1 MSTVLAPEPD
11 RIAVVLAAGQGRR
24 MRSALP
30 KVLHEVAG
38 RPMLAR
44 VLATARLSGCDRLL
58 VVVGH
63 RAESVR
69 AALPETDLAWVEQR
83 EQRGTGHALLQAAP
97 LVDRPALLLVLS
109 GDVPLVRAATLDRL
123 VRAALAG
130 WGAMAAATLKE
141 PGTLGRVL
149 TRLDGTLERIVEVT
163 DASSEELA
171 ISRVNAGLYAL
182 PAPGIF
188 DFLAALEPNNAMG
201 ELYLTDALGNAS
213 AAGRRIEVVELEDP
227 EEARGVNDRA
237 DLARVHRL
245 LLERK
250 VRELQRGGVTILAPE
265 RTAIEPESEIA
276 PDSVVHA
283 DVALHG
289 ASRVGTGSTLHQGA
303 WLRNSTVGQ
312 DCVIEPYSVLDGAIV
327 GNGCRVGP
335 FARLRPGTILADG
348 ARIGNFVE
356 IKNSRMG
363 RKAKANHLAY
373 VGDAEV
379 GEGANIGAGAVTC
392 NYDGERKHR
401 TEIGDGA
408 FVGSDTMLV
417 APVRIGAR
425 ATTGAGSV
433 ITHDVPDGAL
443 AVERS
448 PQRTVPGWA
457 DRRGREMPVP
467 KMQET
472 VPQDLP
478 DRRDEK
484 EGD

>member
-1 MSTVLAPEPD
+1 MTADLAAEPH

-69 AALPETDLAWVEQR
+69 AAFPDTDLTWVEQR

-97 LVDRPALLLVLS
+97 HAAASALLLVLS

-123 VRAALAG
+123 AKAAAAG
-130 WGAMAAATLKE
+130 WGAMAAATLRE

-149 TRLDGTLERIVEVT
+149 TRLDGTLERIVEVA
-163 DASSEELA
+163 DANASELA
-171 ISRVNAGLYAL
+171 ICRVNAGLYAL
-182 PAPGIF
+182 PAPEIF
-188 DFLAALEPNNAMG
+188 DFLAALEPDNAQG
-201 ELYLTDALGNAS
+201 ELYLTDALGAAA
-213 AAGRRIEVVELEDP
+213 AAGRRIEVIELEDP
-227 EEARGVNDRA
+227 DEALGVNDRA

-250 VRELQRGGVTILAPE
+250 ARELQRGGVTLFAPE

-276 PDSVVHA
+276 PDTVVHA
-283 DVALHG
+283 DVALLG
-289 ASRVGTGSTLHQGA
+289 ACRIGTGSVLQQGV
-303 WLRNSTVGQ
+303 WMRDTTVGQ
-312 DCVIEPYSVLDGAIV
+312 DCVIEPYSVLDGATV

-335 FARLRPGTILADG
+335 FARLRPGTVLADG

-356 IKNSRMG
+356 IKNSRLG

-379 GEGANIGAGAVTC
+379 GDGANIGAGAVTC
-392 NYDGERKHR
+392 NYDGEKKHR
-401 TEIGDGA
+401 TEIGAGA
-408 FVGSDTMLV
+408 FIGSDTMLI
-417 APVRIGAR
+417 APVRVGAQ

-433 ITHDVPDGAL
+433 ITRDVPDGAL
-443 AVERS
+443 AVERT

-457 DRRGREMPVP
+457 GRRGCGNR
-467 KMQET
+467 KAS
-472 VPQDLP
+472 D
-478 DRRDEK
+478 
-484 EGD
+484 

>member
-1 MSTVLAPEPD
+1 MSPTPTPEPD
-11 RIAVVLAAGQGRR
+11 RIAVVLAAGQGKR

-69 AALPETDLAWVEQR
+69 TALPAADLTWVEQR
-83 EQRGTGHALLQAAP
+83 EQRGTGHALQQAAAH
-97 LVDRPALLLVLS
+97 VERAALLLVLS

-123 VRAALAG
+123 ARAAAAG
-130 WGAMAAATLKE
+130 WGAMAAATLAE

-149 TRLDGTLERIVEVT
+149 TRLDGTLERIVEVA
-163 DASSEELA
+163 DASAEELA
-171 ISRVNAGLYAL
+171 ICRVNAGLYAL
-182 PAPGIF
+182 PAPEIF
-188 DFLAALEPNNAMG
+188 AFLRALEPDNAQG
-201 ELYLTDALGNAS
+201 ELYLTDALGDAA

-227 EEARGVNDRA
+227 DEALGVNDRA

-250 VRELQRGGVTILAPE
+250 ARELQRGGVTLLAPE
-265 RTAIEPESEIA
+265 RTTIEPESEIA

-283 DVALHG
+283 DVALLG

-303 WLRNSTVGQ
+303 WLRDSTVGQ
-312 DCVIEPYSVLDGAIV
+312 DSVIEPYSVLDGAVV

-335 FARLRPGTILADG
+335 FARLRPGTVLLDG
-348 ARIGNFVE
+348 ARVGNFVE
-356 IKNSRMG
+356 VKNSRLG
-363 RKAKANHLAY
+363 RKAKAGHLAY
-373 VGDAEV
+373 LGDAEV
-379 GEGANIGAGAVTC
+379 GDGANIGAGAVTC
-392 NYDGERKHR
+392 NYDGAKKHR
-401 TEIGDGA
+401 TEIGAGA
-408 FVGSDTMLV
+408 FIGSDTMLV
-417 APVRIGAR
+417 APVAVGAN

-433 ITHDVPDGAL
+433 ITRDVPAGAL

-448 PQRTVPGWA
+448 AQRNLPGWA
-457 DRRGREMPVP
+457 GRRGRASRE
-467 KMQET
+467 
-472 VPQDLP
+472 
-478 DRRDEK
+478 REK
-484 EGD
+484 DPGEKASD

>member
-1 MSTVLAPEPD
+1 MAPDRTSGPD
-11 RIAVVLAAGQGRR
+11 RIAVVLAAGQGKR

-69 AALPETDLAWVEQR
+69 AAFPENDITWVEQR
-83 EQRGTGHALLQAAP
+83 EQRGTGHALLQAAA
-97 LVDRPALLLVLS
+97 LASDRPALLLVLS

-123 VRAALAG
+123 ARAAAAG
-130 WGAMAAATLKE
+130 WGAMAAATLRE

-149 TRLDGTLERIVEVT
+149 TRPDGTLDRIVEVA
-163 DASSEELA
+163 DADAGELA
-171 ISRVNAGLYAL
+171 ICRVNAGLYAL
-182 PAPGIF
+182 PAPEIF
-188 DFLAALEPNNAMG
+188 DFLAALEPDNAQG
-201 ELYLTDALGNAS
+201 ELYLTDALGNAA

-227 EEARGVNDRA
+227 DEALGVNDRA

-250 VRELQRGGVTILAPE
+250 ARELQRGGVTLFAPE

-283 DVALHG
+283 DVALLG
-289 ASRVGTGSTLHQGA
+289 ANRVGTGSTLHQGV
-303 WLRNSTVGQ
+303 WMRDSTVGQ
-312 DCVIEPYSVLDGAIV
+312 DSVIEPYSVLDGATV

-335 FARLRPGTILADG
+335 FARLRPGTVLGDG
-348 ARIGNFVE
+348 ARVGNFVE
-356 IKNSRMG
+356 IKNSRLG
-363 RKAKANHLAY
+363 RKAKAGHLAY
-373 VGDAEV
+373 LGDAEV
-379 GEGANIGAGAVTC
+379 GDGANIGAGAVTC
-392 NYDGERKHR
+392 NYDGESKHR
-401 TEIGDGA
+401 TEIGAGA
-408 FVGSDTMLV
+408 FIGSDTMLV
-417 APVRIGAR
+417 APVTIGAH

-433 ITHDVPDGAL
+433 ITRDVPDGAL

-457 DRRGREMPVP
+457 ERRVRTAPPTDR
-467 KMQET
+467 KAS
-472 VPQDLP
+472 D
-478 DRRDEK
+478 
-484 EGD
+484 

>member
-1 MSTVLAPEPD
+1 MTADLAAEPH

-69 AALPETDLAWVEQR
+69 AAFPDTDLTWVEQR

-97 LVDRPALLLVLS
+97 HAAASALLLVLS

-123 VRAALAG
+123 AKAAAAG
-130 WGAMAAATLKE
+130 WGAMAAATLRE

-149 TRLDGTLERIVEVT
+149 TRLDGTLERIVEVA
-163 DASSEELA
+163 DANASELA
-171 ISRVNAGLYAL
+171 ICRVNAGLYAL
-182 PAPGIF
+182 PAPEIF
-188 DFLAALEPNNAMG
+188 DFLAALEPDNAQG
-201 ELYLTDALGNAS
+201 ELYLTDALGAAA
-213 AAGRRIEVVELEDP
+213 AAGRRIEVIELEDP
-227 EEARGVNDRA
+227 DEALGVNDRA

-250 VRELQRGGVTILAPE
+250 ARELQRGGVTLFAPE

-276 PDSVVHA
+276 PDTVVHA
-283 DVALHG
+283 DVALLG
-289 ASRVGTGSTLHQGA
+289 ACRIGTGSVLQQGV
-303 WLRNSTVGQ
+303 WMRDTTVGQ
-312 DCVIEPYSVLDGAIV
+312 DCVIEPYSVLDGATV

-335 FARLRPGTILADG
+335 FARLRPGTVLADG

-356 IKNSRMG
+356 IKNSRLG

-373 VGDAEV
+373 VGDTEV
-379 GEGANIGAGAVTC
+379 GDGANIGAGAVTC
-392 NYDGERKHR
+392 NYDGEKKHR
-401 TEIGDGA
+401 TEIGAGA
-408 FVGSDTMLV
+408 FIGSDTMLI
-417 APVRIGAR
+417 APVRVGAQ

-433 ITHDVPDGAL
+433 ITSDVPDGAL
-443 AVERS
+443 AVERT

-457 DRRGREMPVP
+457 GRRGRGNR
-467 KMQET
+467 KAS
-472 VPQDLP
+472 D
-478 DRRDEK
+478 
-484 EGD
+484 

>member
-1 MSTVLAPEPD
+1 MPPDTAHEPD
-11 RIAVVLAAGQGRR
+11 RLAVVLAAGQGKR

-69 AALPETDLAWVEQR
+69 AAFPEADLTWVEQR
-83 EQRGTGHALLQAAP
+83 EQRGTGHALLQAVAHVP
-97 LVDRPALLLVLS
+97 QAALLLVLS

-123 VRAALAG
+123 AKAAAAG
-130 WGAMAAATLKE
+130 WGAMAAATLRE

-149 TRLDGTLERIVEVT
+149 THLDGTLERIVEVA
-163 DASSEELA
+163 DANASELA
-171 ISRVNAGLYAL
+171 ICRVNAGLYAL
-182 PAPGIF
+182 PAPEIF
-188 DFLAALEPNNAMG
+188 DFLGALEPDNAQG
-201 ELYLTDALGNAS
+201 ELYLTDALGNAA
-213 AAGRRIEVVELEDP
+213 AAGRRIEVIELEDP
-227 EEARGVNDRA
+227 DEALGVNDRA

-250 VRELQRGGVTILAPE
+250 ARELQRGGVTLFAPE
-265 RTAIEPESEIA
+265 RTAIEPEAEIA

-283 DVALHG
+283 EVALAG
-289 ASRVGTGSTLHQGA
+289 NCRVGTGSTLHQGV
-303 WLRNSTVGQ
+303 WMRNTTVGQ
-312 DCVIEPYSVLDGAIV
+312 DSVIEPYSVLDGAIV

-335 FARLRPGTILADG
+335 FARLRPGTVLGDG

-356 IKNSRMG
+356 IKNSRLG

-373 VGDAEV
+373 VGDAQV
-379 GEGANIGAGAVTC
+379 GEGANIGAGVVTC
-392 NYDGERKHR
+392 NYDGDRKHP
-401 TEIGDGA
+401 TTIGDGA
-408 FVGSDTMLV
+408 FIGSDTMLV
-417 APVRIGAR
+417 APVSIGAH

-443 AVERS
+443 AVERA
-448 PQRTVPGWA
+448 PQRTLPGWA
-457 DRRGREMPVP
+457 ERRTR
-467 KMQET
+467 KT
-472 VPQDLP
+472 KKASD
-478 DRRDEK
+478 
-484 EGD
+484 

>member
-1 MSTVLAPEPD
+1 MSPDLAPELD
-11 RIAVVLAAGQGRR
+11 RIAVVLAAGQGKR

-69 AALPETDLAWVEQR
+69 AAFPENDLTWVEQR

-97 LVDRPALLLVLS
+97 HATDRPALLLVLS

-123 VRAALAG
+123 AKAAAAG
-130 WGAMAAATLKE
+130 WGAVAAATLRE

-149 TRLDGTLERIVEVT
+149 TRLDGTLERIVEVA
-163 DASSEELA
+163 DASPEELA
-171 ISRVNAGLYAL
+171 ICRVNAGLYAL
-182 PAPGIF
+182 PAPEIF
-188 DFLAALEPNNAMG
+188 DFLSALEPDNAQG
-201 ELYLTDALGNAS
+201 ELYLTDALGNAA
-213 AAGRRIEVVELEDP
+213 AAGRRIEVIELDDP
-227 EEARGVNDRA
+227 NEALGVNDRA
-237 DLARVHRL
+237 DLARVHQL

-250 VRELQRGGVTILAPE
+250 ARELQRGGVTLFAPE
-265 RTAIEPESEIA
+265 RTAIEPETEVA

-283 DVALHG
+283 DVALLG
-289 ASRVGTGSTLHQGA
+289 TCRIGTGSTLHQGV
-303 WLRNSTVGQ
+303 WMRNSAVGQ
-312 DCVIEPYSVLDGAIV
+312 DSVIEPYSVLDGATV

-335 FARLRPGTILADG
+335 FARLRPGTVLGDG
-348 ARIGNFVE
+348 ARVGNFVE
-356 IKNSRMG
+356 VKNSRLG
-363 RKAKANHLAY
+363 KRAKANHLAY

-379 GEGANIGAGAVTC
+379 GDGANIGAGAVTC
-392 NYDGERKHR
+392 NFDGEQKHR
-401 TEIGDGA
+401 TEIGEGA
-408 FVGSDTMLV
+408 FIGSDTMLV
-417 APVRIGAR
+417 APVRVGAG

-433 ITHDVPDGAL
+433 ITRDVPDGAL

-457 DRRGREMPVP
+457 EHRSRRN
-467 KMQET
+467 KKAS
-472 VPQDLP
+472 D
-478 DRRDEK
+478 
-484 EGD
+484 

>member
-1 MSTVLAPEPD
+1 MAPDLTSGPD
-11 RIAVVLAAGQGRR
+11 RIAVVLAAGQGKR

-69 AALPETDLAWVEQR
+69 AAFPESDLSWVEQR
-83 EQRGTGHALLQAAP
+83 EQRGTGHALLQAAAHAGN
-97 LVDRPALLLVLS
+97 PALLLVLS

-123 VRAALAG
+123 ARAASAG
-130 WGAMAAATLKE
+130 WGAMAAATLRE

-149 TRLDGTLERIVEVT
+149 TRIDGTLDRIVEVA
-163 DASSEELA
+163 DASAEELA
-171 ISRVNAGLYAL
+171 ICRVNAGLYAL
-182 PAPGIF
+182 PAPEIF
-188 DFLAALEPNNAMG
+188 DFLAALEPDNAQG
-201 ELYLTDALGNAS
+201 ELYLTDALGNAA
-213 AAGRRIEVVELEDP
+213 AAGRRIEVIELDDP
-227 EEARGVNDRA
+227 DEALGVNDRA

-250 VRELQRGGVTILAPE
+250 ARELQRGGVTLFAPE

-283 DVALHG
+283 DVALLG
-289 ASRVGTGSTLHQGA
+289 ANRIGTGSTLHQGV
-303 WLRNSTVGQ
+303 WMRDSTVGQ
-312 DCVIEPYSVLDGAIV
+312 DSVIEPYSVLDGATV

-335 FARLRPGTILADG
+335 FARLRPGTVLGDG
-348 ARIGNFVE
+348 ARVGNFVE
-356 IKNSRMG
+356 IKNSRLG
-363 RKAKANHLAY
+363 KRTKAGHLAY

-379 GEGANIGAGAVTC
+379 GDGANIGAGTVTC
-392 NYDGERKHR
+392 NFDGEQKHR
-401 TEIGDGA
+401 TEIGAGA

-417 APVRIGAR
+417 APVRVGAH

-433 ITHDVPDGAL
+433 ITRDVPDGAL

-457 DRRGREMPVP
+457 ERRVRSHR
-467 KMQET
+467 KAS
-472 VPQDLP
+472 D
-478 DRRDEK
+478 
-484 EGD
+484 

>member
-1 MSTVLAPEPD
+1 MAPDLTSGPD
-11 RIAVVLAAGQGRR
+11 RIAVVLAAGQGKR

-69 AALPETDLAWVEQR
+69 AAFPDSDLTWVEQR

-97 LVDRPALLLVLS
+97 HAADGGALLLVLS

-123 VRAALAG
+123 ARAAAAG
-130 WGAMAAATLKE
+130 WGAMAAATLRE

-149 TRLDGTLERIVEVT
+149 TRLDGTLDRIVEVA
-163 DASSEELA
+163 DANPLELA
-171 ISRVNAGLYAL
+171 ICRVNAGLYAL
-182 PAPGIF
+182 PAPEIF
-188 DFLAALEPNNAMG
+188 DFLAALEPDNAQG
-201 ELYLTDALGNAS
+201 ELYLTDALGNAA
-213 AAGRRIEVVELEDP
+213 AAGRRIEVVELDDP
-227 EEARGVNDRA
+227 DEALGVNDRA

-250 VRELQRGGVTILAPE
+250 ARELQRGGVTLFAPE
-265 RTAIEPESEIA
+265 RTAIAPESEIA
-276 PDSVVHA
+276 PDTVVHA
-283 DVALHG
+283 DVALVG
-289 ASRVGTGSTLHQGA
+289 ACRIGTGSTLHQGV
-303 WLRNSTVGQ
+303 WMRDSTVGQ
-312 DCVIEPYSVLDGAIV
+312 DSVIEPYSVLDGATV

-335 FARLRPGTILADG
+335 FARLRPGTVLGDG
-348 ARIGNFVE
+348 ARVGNFVE
-356 IKNSRMG
+356 IKNSRLG
-363 RKAKANHLAY
+363 RKAKAGHLAY

-379 GEGANIGAGAVTC
+379 GDGANIGAGAVTC
-392 NYDGERKHR
+392 NYDGEQKHR
-401 TEIGDGA
+401 TEIGAGA
-408 FVGSDTMLV
+408 FIGSDTMLV
-417 APVRIGAR
+417 APVSVGAH

-433 ITHDVPDGAL
+433 ITRDVPDGAL

-457 DRRGREMPVP
+457 ERRLRTPRTG
-467 KMQET
+467 KKAS
-472 VPQDLP
+472 D
-478 DRRDEK
+478 
-484 EGD
+484 

>member
-1 MSTVLAPEPD
+1 MATAFEPEPE
-11 RIAVVLAAGQGRR
+11 RIAVVLAAGQGKR

-44 VLATARLSGCDRLL
+44 VLATARLSGSDRLL

-69 AALPETDLAWVEQR
+69 AAIPEADLTWVEQR

-97 LVDRPALLLVLS
+97 HVGRPAMLLVLS

-123 VRAALAG
+123 AKAAAAG

-149 TRLDGTLERIVEVT
+149 THLDGTLQRIVEVA
-163 DASSEELA
+163 DASAEELA
-171 ISRVNAGLYAL
+171 ICRVNAGLYAL
-182 PAPGIF
+182 PAPEIF
-188 DFLAALEPNNAMG
+188 DFLAALAPDNALG
-201 ELYLTDALGNAS
+201 ELYLTDALGNAA
-213 AAGRRIEVVELEDP
+213 AAGRRIDVVELEDP
-227 EEARGVNDRA
+227 DEARGVNDRS

-250 VRELQRGGVTILAPE
+250 VRELQRGGVTLLSPE

-289 ASRVGTGSTLHQGA
+289 ASRVGTGSTLHQGV

-312 DCVIEPYSVLDGAIV
+312 DSVIEPYSVLDGAVV

-335 FARLRPGTILADG
+335 FARLRPGTVLGDG
-348 ARIGNFVE
+348 ARVGNFVE

-363 RKAKANHLAY
+363 KKAKANHLAY

-379 GEGANIGAGAVTC
+379 GDGANIGAGAVTC
-392 NYDGERKHR
+392 NFDGEQKHR
-401 TEIGDGA
+401 TEIGEGA
-408 FVGSDTMLV
+408 FIGSDTMLV
-417 APVRIGAR
+417 APVSIGAH

-433 ITHDVPDGAL
+433 ITQDVPDGAL
-443 AVERS
+443 GIERS

-457 DRRGREMPVP
+457 EHRA
-467 KMQET
+467 KQT
-472 VPQDLP
+472 
-478 DRRDEK
+478 EK
-484 EGD
+484 ASD

>member
-1 MSTVLAPEPD
+1 MLTAGAPPPD
-11 RIAVVLAAGQGRR
+11 RIAVVLAAGQGKR

-69 AALPETDLAWVEQR
+69 AALPETDLTWVEQR

-97 LVDRPALLLVLS
+97 HVGRPALLLVLS

-123 VRAALAG
+123 ARAAAAG
-130 WGAMAAATLKE
+130 WGALAAATLQE
-141 PGTLGRVL
+141 PGALGRVL
-149 TRLDGTLERIVEVT
+149 THFDGTLHRIVEVA
-163 DASSEELA
+163 DANSEELA
-171 ISRVNAGLYAL
+171 ICRVNAGLYAL

-188 DFLAALEPNNAMG
+188 DFLAALEPDNSQG
-201 ELYLTDALGNAS
+201 ELYLTDALVKAA
-213 AAGRRIEVVELEDP
+213 AAGKRIEVVELEDP
-227 EEARGVNDRA
+227 QEALGVNDRS

-250 VRELQRGGVTILAPE
+250 ARELQRGGVTLLAPE
-265 RTAIEPESEIA
+265 RTAIEPESEID

-283 DVALHG
+283 DVTLCG
-289 ASRVGTGSTLHQGA
+289 ASRVGTGSTLHQGV
-303 WLRNSTVGQ
+303 WLRESTVGQ

-335 FARLRPGTILADG
+335 FARLRPGTVLLDG
-348 ARIGNFVE
+348 ARVGNFVE
-356 IKNSRMG
+356 VKNSRLGM
-363 RKAKANHLAY
+363 KAKANHLAY

-379 GEGANIGAGAVTC
+379 GDGANIGAGVVTC
-392 NYDGERKHR
+392 NYDGETKHR
-401 TEIGDGA
+401 TEIGAGA

-417 APVRIGAR
+417 APVRVGAH

-433 ITHDVPDGAL
+433 ITRDVPDGAL

-448 PQRTVPGWA
+448 AQRTIPGWA
-457 DRRGREMPVP
+457 ERRGGKNR
-467 KMQET
+467 QNG
-472 VPQDLP
+472 
-478 DRRDEK
+478 RNEK
-484 EGD
+484 ASD

>member
-1 MSTVLAPEPD
+1 MSTVTAPGPD
-11 RIAVVLAAGQGRR
+11 RVAVVLAAGQGKR

-30 KVLHEVAG
+30 KVLHQVAG

-69 AALPETDLAWVEQR
+69 EAFPESDLAWVEQR
-83 EQRGTGHALLQAAP
+83 EQRGTGHALLQAASY
-97 LVDRPALLLVLS
+97 VDRPALLLVLS

-123 VRAALAG
+123 ARAAAAG
-130 WGAMAAATLKE
+130 WGAMAAATLEE

-149 TRLDGTLERIVEVT
+149 THLDGTLHRIVEVA
-163 DASSEELA
+163 DADAEELA
-171 ISRVNAGLYAL
+171 IGRVNAGLYAL
-182 PAPGIF
+182 PAPEIF
-188 DFLAALEPNNAMG
+188 DFLSALEPDNAQG
-201 ELYLTDALGNAS
+201 ELYLTDALGSAA
-213 AAGRRIEVVELEDP
+213 AAGRRIEVIELDDP
-227 EEARGVNDRA
+227 DEALGVNDRA

-250 VRELQRGGVTILAPE
+250 ARELQRGGVTLLAPE

-283 DVALHG
+283 DVTLSG

-312 DCVIEPYSVLDGAIV
+312 DCVVEPYSVLDGAVV

-335 FARLRPGTILADG
+335 FARLRPGTVLADG
-348 ARIGNFVE
+348 ARVGNFVE
-356 IKNSRMG
+356 VKNSRLG
-363 RKAKANHLAY
+363 RKAKAGHLTY
-373 VGDAEV
+373 LGDAEI
-379 GEGANIGAGAVTC
+379 GEGANIGAGVVTC
-392 NYDGERKHR
+392 NYDGEAKHR
-401 TEIGDGA
+401 TEIGAGA
-408 FVGSDTMLV
+408 FIGSDTMLV
-417 APVRIGAR
+417 APVLVGAR

-433 ITHDVPDGAL
+433 ITRDVPEGAL

-448 PQRTVPGWA
+448 EQRTLPKWS
-457 DRRGREMPVP
+457 DRRAERRAALAGRRAKPAG
-467 KMQET
+467 KA
-472 VPQDLP
+472 
-478 DRRDEK
+478 
-484 EGD
+484 GD

>member
-1 MSTVLAPEPD
+1 MTADLAAEPH

-69 AALPETDLAWVEQR
+69 AAFPDTDLSWVEQR

-97 LVDRPALLLVLS
+97 HAAASALLLVLS

-123 VRAALAG
+123 AKAAAAG
-130 WGAMAAATLKE
+130 WGAMAAATLRE

-149 TRLDGTLERIVEVT
+149 TRLDGTLERIVEVA
-163 DASSEELA
+163 DANASELA
-171 ISRVNAGLYAL
+171 ICRVNAGLYAL
-182 PAPGIF
+182 PAPEIF
-188 DFLAALEPNNAMG
+188 DFLAALEPDNAQG
-201 ELYLTDALGNAS
+201 ELYLTDALGAAA
-213 AAGRRIEVVELEDP
+213 AAGRRIEVIELEDP
-227 EEARGVNDRA
+227 DEALGVNDRA

-250 VRELQRGGVTILAPE
+250 ARELQRGGVTLFAPE

-276 PDSVVHA
+276 PDTVVHA
-283 DVALHG
+283 DVALLG
-289 ASRVGTGSTLHQGA
+289 ACRIGTGSVLQQGV
-303 WLRNSTVGQ
+303 WMRDTTVGQ
-312 DCVIEPYSVLDGAIV
+312 DCVIEPYSVLDGATV

-335 FARLRPGTILADG
+335 FARLRPGTVLADG

-356 IKNSRMG
+356 IKNSRLG

-379 GEGANIGAGAVTC
+379 GDGANIGAGAVTC
-392 NYDGERKHR
+392 NYDGEKKHR
-401 TEIGDGA
+401 TEIGAGA
-408 FVGSDTMLV
+408 FIGSDTMLI
-417 APVRIGAR
+417 APVRVGAQ

-433 ITHDVPDGAL
+433 ITRDVPDGAL
-443 AVERS
+443 AVERT

-457 DRRGREMPVP
+457 GRRGRGNR
-467 KMQET
+467 KAS
-472 VPQDLP
+472 D
-478 DRRDEK
+478 
-484 EGD
+484 

>member
-1 MSTVLAPEPD
+1 MTADLAAEPH

-69 AALPETDLAWVEQR
+69 AAFPDTDLTWVEQR

-97 LVDRPALLLVLS
+97 HAAASALLLVLS

-123 VRAALAG
+123 AKAAAAG
-130 WGAMAAATLKE
+130 WGAMAAATLRE

-149 TRLDGTLERIVEVT
+149 TRLDGTLERIVEVA
-163 DASSEELA
+163 DANASELA
-171 ISRVNAGLYAL
+171 ICRVNAGLYAL
-182 PAPGIF
+182 PAPEIF
-188 DFLAALEPNNAMG
+188 DFLAALEPDNAQG
-201 ELYLTDALGNAS
+201 ELYLTDALGAAA
-213 AAGRRIEVVELEDP
+213 AAGRRIEVIELEDP
-227 EEARGVNDRA
+227 DEALGVNDRA

-250 VRELQRGGVTILAPE
+250 ARELQRGGVTLFAPE

-276 PDSVVHA
+276 PDTVVHA
-283 DVALHG
+283 DVALLG
-289 ASRVGTGSTLHQGA
+289 ACRIGTGSVLQQGV
-303 WLRNSTVGQ
+303 WMRDTTVGQ
-312 DCVIEPYSVLDGAIV
+312 DCVIEPYSVLDGATV

-335 FARLRPGTILADG
+335 FARLRPGTVLADG

-356 IKNSRMG
+356 IKNSRLG

-379 GEGANIGAGAVTC
+379 GDGANIGAGAVTC
-392 NYDGERKHR
+392 NYDGEKKHR
-401 TEIGDGA
+401 TEIGAGA
-408 FVGSDTMLV
+408 FIGSDTMLI
-417 APVRIGAR
+417 APVRVGAQ

-433 ITHDVPDGAL
+433 ITRDVPDGAL
-443 AVERS
+443 AVERT

-457 DRRGREMPVP
+457 GRRGRGNR
-467 KMQET
+467 KAS
-472 VPQDLP
+472 D
-478 DRRDEK
+478 
-484 EGD
+484 